1 MSTPTRAARVPSLPD
16 PSAALRRVRSKVE
29 FPLRAPTTPQSV
41 EPLPPERRTGAD
53 YDTDWARRVPARMTR
68 ALLVEGLIRPTAHLL
83 ARPTVQ
89 GLDRLVDL
97 EGPAIFAANHHS
109 HVDTPLLLSVI
120 PEPWQ
125 HHLAIAAAADYFFG
139 NRVTGGLSAL
149 CLGAIPID
157 RSSVNRRSAD
167 LAADLLAD
175 GWSLLIFPEGGRS
188 PDGWGQPFRG
198 GAAYLSLRCEVP
210 VVPIHLA
217 GTSRILKKGR
227 TLPSPAPTTVTFGAP
242 LRPDDDESSH
252 RFATRIEAAVAG
264 LADEATTDWWQARRR
279 AHASTTPS
287 LSGPTVPAPWRR
299 MWALDERTPAVRRRR
314 RAWPDLTR

>member
-1 MSTPTRAARVPSLPD
+1 M
-16 PSAALRRVRSKVE
+16 AALRAAQAATT
-29 FPLRAPTTPQSV
+29 FPLRAPTTPRTV
-41 EPLPPERRTGAD
+41 EPLPEEKHTGAD
-53 YDTDWARRVPARMTR
+53 FDTAWARRVPARMAR
-68 ALLVEGLIRPTAHLL
+68 ALVVEGVLRPTAHLL
-83 ARPTVQ
+83 ARPEVV
-89 GLDRLVDL
+89 GLDRLGDL

-139 NRVTGGLSAL
+139 NRVTGGMSAL
-149 CLGAIPID
+149 FLGAIPID
-157 RSSVNRRSAD
+157 RTSVNRRSAD
-167 LAADLLAD
+167 LAADLIAD

-227 TLPSPAPTTVTFGAP
+227 TLPTPSPTTVTFGTPMRAH
-242 LRPDDDESSH
+242 DGESSH
-252 RFATRIEAAVAG
+252 RLAERIEAEVAA
-264 LADEATTDWWQARRR
+264 LADESATDWWQARRR
-279 AHASTTPS
+279 AHTDASPS
-287 LSGPTVPAPWRR
+287 LSGPAGPAPWRR
-299 MWALDERTPAVRRRR
+299 MWALDERTPAVRRRK
-314 RAWPDLTR
+314 RAWPDLSS